1 MGKAAVQR
9 VGLIGL
15 GLMGRGMGLSLL
27 RAGFTLGVVAHR
39 QRQTVDELVAAGAWE
54 ATTPAALA
62 QQCDT
67 LVCCLPSADAAQ
79 AVLLGGADAAGVLAG
94 AAPGLLVVECSTLL
108 PTFAV
113 QMAARL
119 ADAGV
124 AWVDAPV
131 TRGPTEALAG
141 RLNALVGGTPEAV
154 ARATPVL
161 QAFCERQFSFGA
173 VGQGY
178 AAKLISNFLAFNN
191 LVAIAE
197 AMASASRAGLDLPRL
212 LDAIAV
218 SGGQNRVL
226 DGLAPLL
233 TGTGP
238 SRSRVTLAT
247 AYKDVDSYRQFAR
260 SLHTAGPVADGVVER
275 LAAALAAGLGAQL
288 TPEYLRF
295 VAEA

>member
-1 MGKAAVQR
+1 MGSAAARR

-54 ATTPAALA
+54 AATPADLA
-62 QQCDT
+62 RQCDT
-67 LVCCLPSADAAQ
+67 VVCCLPSADAAQ
-79 AVLLGGADAAGVLAG
+79 AVLLGAQGLVVG

-108 PTFAV
+108 PAFAV
-113 QMAARL
+113 ATAARL
-119 ADAGV
+119 AEAGV

-161 QAFCERQFSFGA
+161 QAFCERLFAFGPA
-173 VGQGY
+173 GQGY

-226 DGLAPLL
+226 DGLAPVLA
-233 TGTGP
+233 GTGP

-247 AYKDVDSYRQFAR
+247 AHKDVDCYRQFAR

-275 LAAALAAGLGAQL
+275 LGAALAAGLGPQL

-295 VAEA
+295 IAEA